1 MSDTIKIEPIK
12 LKEFDVKQSRYDVAP
27 KIPFRSVI
35 LGPLWQWQ
43 NDSASEHDLEHLQEL
58 LQ

>member
-27 KIPFRSVI
+27 KIPLQIRNI
-35 LGPLWQWQ
+35 RTLWQWQ
-43 NDSASEHDLEHLQEL
+43 NNSASEHDLEHLQEL